1 MRSHFVG
8 SARLLH
14 PRGVAEVG
22 RSQDRVVV
30 ATDDRGWCSA
40 NREAAA
46 SAETTLCLPSLIR
59 RVAQPH
65 DSTTSDNR
73 QRPQAPL
80 SRPPRRRSPL
90 RRDRWLHDFCNER
103 HQPRRPTRP
112 RLPVRPAM
120 QHSAGADLTGRPT
133 PLATNS

>member
-1 MRSHFVG
+1 MRSHLVG

-46 SAETTLCLPSLIR
+46 SAETTWCLPSLVR

-65 DSTTSDNR
+65 DSTTRAIVSARD
-73 QRPQAPL
+73 APL
-80 SRPPRRRSPL
+80 SLPPKGRSL
-90 RRDRWLHDFCNER
+90 ERRD
-103 HQPRRPTRP
+103 
-112 RLPVRPAM
+112 
-120 QHSAGADLTGRPT
+120 
-133 PLATNS
+133 